1 MSHERADSAK
11 KTMVWALIFVF
22 VIILIYNIGTYLIEH
37 ISVNSIKQAMHDY
50 GLVGVFFMVLIGNLT
65 LFLPMPIDLAIYVL
79 GSFDFGFGVFNPA
92 ILGIVAGVGAG
103 IGELSGYAAG
113 ILGRRSVRNLAK
125 GEHKRFEKVY
135 HEIKK
140 HGLWFIMIASFTPF
154 PFDLVGIA
162 AGIAKYDIKKFLL
175 GAIIGKILRCA
186 LIAYA
191 GYFSLAFI
199 AKLFG
204 VGL

>member
-1 MSHERADSAK
+1 MEKDRTNEAK
-11 KTMVWALIFVF
+11 KTIFWALIFVF
-22 VIILIYNIGTYLIEH
+22 AIIVVYKIGTYLIDH
-37 ISVNSIKQAMHDY
+37 MSVDNIKRAMHDY
-50 GLVGVFFMVLIGNLT
+50 GLIGIFFMVLIGNLT

-79 GSFDFGFGVFNPA
+79 GSFDFGFGFLSPA
-92 ILGIVAGVGAG
+92 IIGIVAGFGAG

-113 ILGRRSVRNLAK
+113 FLGRRSVRNLAK
-125 GEHKRFEKVY
+125 GEHKRFERVY

-140 HGLWFIMIASFTPF
+140 HGLWFIIIASFTPF

-162 AGIAKYDIKKFLL
+162 AGIVKYDLKKFLL

-191 GYFSLAFI
+191 GYFSLSFI